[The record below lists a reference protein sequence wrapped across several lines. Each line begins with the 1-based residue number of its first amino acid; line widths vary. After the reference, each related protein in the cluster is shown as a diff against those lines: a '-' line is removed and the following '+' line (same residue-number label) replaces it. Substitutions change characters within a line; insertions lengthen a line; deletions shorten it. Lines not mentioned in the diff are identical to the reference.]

1 MSEPET
7 PASDNSEPALPK
19 GAPAASSVSSD
30 DAQKSDPL
38 KPEADSE
45 DDVAKKDE
53 ADPEPE
59 EKSDELAAKSDDA
72 ADQEENEDEG
82 VILVPRGNPLRWV
95 RGGVTAFSGA
105 LGALL
110 LMAHDG
116 QLRWGV
122 PLGIIFVAIATWGI
136 MDFVG
141 SFDDAAQLASGDAA
155 GEPLVLSQNTLATLA
170 QPLLKVL
177 GSLVVYGATLEGAQS
192 GIQLGP
198 TEGFSQIVWGVV
210 VTASF
215 FLLVAMVFGLG
226 VALGPWKTDE
236 LGLERPFWKRHGFW
250 VIAAGTLLYLP
261 TLGSYSLWDPWETHY
276 GEVAREMLSRD
287 DWISTWWAQDGWFF
301 SKPVLDFWIQ
311 ALAMATLGTH
321 YHPDQML
328 IGANGIANAH
338 PEWVVRTPNFLLTIF
353 AMYVLYKGV
362 AKAFGRRAGMLGA
375 FVLAT
380 MPDWFF
386 LAHQTMTD
394 MPFVATM
401 TAAMGFFLIGVNTDE
416 ERVARLYELKLGK
429 NTFRLSAWHL
439 TFGAVLMCLVPQ
451 VLYLLSRNFD
461 LVTHGGFGFA
471 VHYDKF
477 ASGSG
482 GGNCGIPGNEAC
494 KAADP
499 AILSHAI
506 PTHPDGFSMQI
517 ARFFGAFE
525 PTLQAI
531 LWGGIGGL
539 LLYTNWGERRVRRLC
554 YHAAW
559 LMAAISTM
567 AKGPAGFGLPMLCG
581 FMYICANKRFGEI
594 LRMEL
599 LSGLFIILA
608 VAMPWYIAMYVRH
621 GAQFTDRLI
630 FHDMFNRAFDHVH
643 DTNEGDDTSFRFYV
657 WQLGY
662 ATFPWIGF
670 APLGLVYW
678 LRRRDAGDGQ
688 RGDVSVFLG
697 MWFIIAFVLFS
708 LMGTKFHHYLL
719 PAIPPIAM
727 LIGIVLDDILSSSA
741 NERERRAK
749 LKQPELP
756 VADGYRSAPPPD
768 ERNDEEERRASHE
781 GVMVGASALAGA
793 MVILLAGRDMAV
805 TPEGADQPGAI
816 RLLHLFTYNYRR
828 GWPDNLDFSKTIWFF
843 TIGAAVISVL
853 FAARAIRRYATIGFL
868 AFAFAW
874 AIWGVD
880 DYMMKTAQHWGQHE
894 IITQYYR
901 MRASPEEPLVA
912 YQMNWKG
919 ENFYTGNHIPA
930 FVSSGA
936 PFITWLKG
944 EKEKGV
950 HVMFFITEHQRVG
963 GLKNEISPKTF
974 AEVTD
979 KNLDNKFTLCRAEL

>member
-1 MSEPET
+1 MVMSEPET
-7 PASDNSEPALPK
+7 PSESSEPALPK
-19 GAPAASSVSSD
+19 GAPAASD
-30 DAQKSDPL
+30 DAKKSDPP
-38 KPEADSE
+38 KKEADDSD

-53 ADPEPE
+53 EEEKDEGDSDAE
-59 EKSDELAAKSDDA
+59 EKSEELAAAKKADDKT
-72 ADQEENEDEG
+72 EDEEDG
-82 VILVPRGNPLRWV
+82 VVLIPRGNPLRWA
-95 RGGVTAFSGA
+95 RGGITAFSGA
-105 LGALL
+105 LGAFL

-122 PLGIIFVAIATWGI
+122 PLGTIFVAIATWGI
-136 MDFVG
+136 MDLLG
-141 SFDDAAQLASGDAA
+141 TFDDAEKDAA
-155 GEPLVLSQNTLATLA
+155 GESLVLSENTLRTLA
-170 QPLLKVL
+170 GPLLKL
-177 GSLVVYGATLEGAQS
+177 AGSLVLYGGSLEGAQS
-192 GIQLGP
+192 GVQFGLQ
-198 TEGFSQIVWGVV
+198 EGTAQIVWGVL
-210 VTASF
+210 VTAAF
-215 FLLVAMVFGLG
+215 FTLVAMVFNLG

-236 LGLERPFWKRHGFW
+236 FGLERPFWKRHGFW

-311 ALAMATLGTH
+311 AIAMATLGTH

-328 IGANGIANAH
+328 IGANGLANAH

-401 TAAMGFFLIGVNTDE
+401 TAAMGFFLIGVNTE
-416 ERVARLYELKLGK
+416 EEKVARLYELKLGK

-439 TFGAVLMCLVPQ
+439 VFGAILMCLVPQ

-471 VHYDKF
+471 AHYDKF
-477 ASGSG
+477 SSGSG
-482 GGNCGIPGNEAC
+482 GGNCGLPGNEAC

-506 PTHPDGFSMQI
+506 PMHPDTFSMQI

-531 LWGGIGGL
+531 LWAGIGGL

-581 FMYICANKRFGEI
+581 FAYICANKRFGEL
-594 LRMEL
+594 LRMEM

-608 VAMPWYIAMYVRH
+608 VAMPWYVAMYVRH

-630 FHDMFNRAFDHVH
+630 FHDMFNRAFEHVH
-643 DTNEGDDTSFRFYV
+643 DTNEGDDTSFRFYI

-678 LRRRDAGDGQ
+678 LRRRDAGDGN

-697 MWFIIAFVLFS
+697 MWFIFAFVLFS

-727 LIGIVLDDILSSSA
+727 LIGIVLDDILSA
-741 NERERRAK
+741 NERTK
-749 LKQPELP
+749 LKAQDFP
-756 VADGYRSAPPPD
+756 VSDGYRSQPPPD
-768 ERNDEEERRASHE
+768 ERSDEDERRASHE

-828 GWPDNLDFSKTIWFF
+828 GWPENLDFSKAIWFF

-853 FAARAIRRYATIGFL
+853 FAARAIRRYAAIGFL

-901 MRASPEEPLVA
+901 MRASPEEPLIA

-919 ENFYTGNHIPA
+919 ENFYTGNHVPA

-936 PFITWLKG
+936 PFVTWLKG
-944 EKEKGV
+944 QKEKGV
-950 HVMFFITEHQRVG
+950 HVMYFITEHQRVG
-963 GLKNEISPKTF
+963 GLKNEISAKTF
-974 AEVTD
+974 AEVSD
-979 KNLDNKFTLCRAEL
+979 KYLDNKFTLCRAEL

>member
-1 MSEPET
+1 MVMSEPES
-7 PASDNSEPALPK
+7 PASEPSKPVLPK
-19 GAPAASSVSSD
+19 GSPSEAPDSD
-30 DAQKSDPL
+30 RTSDP
-38 KPEADSE
+38 KPEAADTPEEHSHDDS
-45 DDVAKKDE
+45 DDVVAKKDT
-53 ADPEPE
+53 DDSHDE
-59 EKSDELAAKSDDA
+59 EKSEELAAK
-72 ADQEENEDEG
+72 ADTKSEDENEEDE
-82 VILVPRGNPLRWV
+82 VVLVPRGNPLRWA
-95 RGGVTAFSGA
+95 RGGITTFSGA
-105 LGALL
+105 LGAFL

-122 PLGIIFVAIATWGI
+122 PIGFIFVAIAAWGV
-136 MDFVG
+136 MDLLG
-141 SFDDAAQLASGDAA
+141 SFDDADTDAA
-155 GEPLVLSQNTLATLA
+155 GNSLVLSENTLRTLA
-170 QPLLKVL
+170 GPLLKLAGSTVLYL
-177 GSLVVYGATLEGAQS
+177 GSVEGAQS
-192 GIQLGP
+192 GVQFGLA
-198 TEGFSQIVWGVV
+198 EGTSQIVWGVI
-210 VTASF
+210 VTAAF
-215 FLLVAMVFGLG
+215 FTLVAMVYGLG
-226 VALGPWKTDE
+226 VALGPWAKDE
-236 LGLERPFWKRHGFW
+236 FGLEVPFYKRYGFW

-311 ALAMATLGTH
+311 AIAMATLGTH

-328 IGANGIANAH
+328 IGAGGLANAH

-362 AKAFGRRAGMLGA
+362 AKAFGRRAGLLGA
-375 FVLAT
+375 LVLAT

-416 ERVARLYELKLGK
+416 DKIAHIYKLKLGK
-429 NTFRLSAWHL
+429 NTYGLTAWHL
-439 TFGAVLMCLVPQ
+439 TFGAVLLCLVPQ

-461 LVTHGGFGFA
+461 LITHNGFGFA
-471 VHYDKF
+471 AHYDKF
-477 ASGSG
+477 SSGSG
-482 GGNCGIPGNEAC
+482 GGNCGLPGNEAC

-506 PTHPDGFSMQI
+506 PTHPDTFSMQI

-581 FMYICANKRFGEI
+581 FAYICANKRFGEL
-594 LRMEL
+594 LRMEM

-608 VAMPWYIAMYVRH
+608 VAMPWYVAMYVRH

-630 FHDMFNRAFDHVH
+630 FHDMFNRAFEHVH
-643 DTNEGDDTSFRFYV
+643 DTNEGDDTSFRFYI

-697 MWFIIAFVLFS
+697 MWFIFAFVLFS

-719 PAIPPIAM
+719 PAIPPVAM
-727 LIGIVLDDILSSSA
+727 LIGIVLDDILSSS
-741 NERERRAK
+741 ERSR
-749 LKQPELP
+749 LKAQDVP
-756 VADGYRSAPPPD
+756 VSEGYRSVPPD
-768 ERNDEEERRASHE
+768 ERNDEEEKRASHE

-793 MVILLAGRDMAV
+793 MVILLAGRDLAI
-805 TPEGADQPGAI
+805 TPDGADQPGAI
-816 RLLHLFTYNYRR
+816 RLLQLFTYNYRR
-828 GWPDNLDFSKTIWFF
+828 AWPDNLDFSKALWFF
-843 TIGAAVISVL
+843 TIGAAILSVL
-853 FAARAIRRYATIGFL
+853 FAARAIRRYAVFGFV

-901 MRASPEEPLVA
+901 MRASPDEPLVA

-919 ENFYTGNHIPA
+919 ENFYTGNHVPA

-936 PFITWLKG
+936 PFVAWLKA
-944 EKEKGV
+944 EKEKGH
-950 HVMFFITEHQRVG
+950 HVMYFITEHQRVN
-963 GLKNEISPKTF
+963 GLKSEVQPKVF

-979 KNLDNKFTLCRAEL
+979 KYLDNKFTLCRAEL